1 MACSAWPEGQET
13 EPDRSP
19 SLELVALLA
28 GRQFAVLTHVDGYRP
43 AEFTVE
49 ELVYAEGQR
58 RGSTTTPTRYWAEG
72 TVNGH
77 KERFGLGAYLPKI
90 PASQA
95 ELEGMMA
102 IGRVLP
108 VLYNPEVP
116 NTVETRVLYPD
127 KDFPAKWLLSLHNL
141 FRYGFGPLA
150 AALSLWLICSLIDR
164 SWLGIKF
171 AVGCIPFPVMGLV
184 FALLDVSA

>member
-1 MACSAWPEGQET
+1 MGVGVLAIACSVWA
-13 EPDRSP
+13 RM
-19 SLELVALLA
+19 LVALL
-28 GRQFAVLTHVDGYRP
+28 GGQHFTVLTHVGGYRP

-49 ELVYAEGQR
+49 RLVYQAGQR
-58 RGSTTTPTRYWAEG
+58 RGSTTSPTRYWAEG

-90 PASQA
+90 PGSLA

-116 NTVETRVLYPD
+116 DTIEARVLYPD
-127 KDFPAKWLLSLHNL
+127 RDFPARWLIGLHNL
-141 FRYGFGPLA
+141 YKFGFGPLA
-150 AALSLWLICSLIDR
+150 VALALCLLFSLVDR
-164 SWLGIKF
+164 SWLGVKF
-171 AVGCIPFPVMGLV
+171 AVGCLPFPVLGLL
-184 FALLDVSA
+184 FALLDLPG